1 MTTYSLLTIFI
12 LIYPIILVTSEQRRL
27 ELGFLQEVTST
38 PIKLHNTIPINVDTR
53 QMSEL
58 AYTSL
63 SNLKGILSGANSFVS
78 GERRSVKYRMK
89 EVEIFEGKEI
99 LSLAA
104 YHCTERVAKL

>member
-27 ELGFLQEVTST
+27 ELGLLQQVTST

-89 EVEIFEGKEI
+89 EVAGLALHGENCHQVQFRALCIF
-99 LSLAA
+99 LS
-104 YHCTERVAKL
+104 